1 MKKISCLVLSLI
13 LVLGLLAGCGS
24 SKTSQRL
31 IDEAYARGLKEGEAL
46 ALVSSEVDPLILE
59 ADSSVEVLSA
69 YENHEN
75 VVERI
80 LAETNRYRKEAG
92 LKPLQL
98 YRNGGKGADIRAT
111 EATKVWSHSRPDGR
125 EYYSAYEYIGKESSD
140 SYRMIGENLAKG
152 TYGAF
157 SPESIVEGW
166 MNSPGHR
173 ANILRP
179 EFTHL
184 SIGFY
189 ADEADGV
196 SSYVQSFFGNTNF
209 KPEPQPKVTTKA
221 TEPTVKTTEAKP
233 GGRVEPKETVAKPA
247 PTETEPAV
255 AATTGTTVATDRRNE
270 PYYPSEKEKVNPTAT
285 TTVTNETK
293 YVPKTKT
300 EQLAGEWM
308 DKSFKEI
315 PKITS
320 GQAKLDKDGEVEWE
334 NITETVLDD
343 GTIVT
348 IKDAPGQRAVHVES
362 ADFKEETV
370 IIAGWATDNN

>member
-1 MKKISCLVLSLI
+1 MLSLI
-13 LVLGLLAGCGS
+13 LVLGLMVGCGS

-59 ADSSVEVLSA
+59 ADPSVEVLSA

-98 YRNGGKGADIRAT
+98 YRNGGKGADVRAT

-233 GGRVEPKETVAKPA
+233 GGRVEPKETVAKPIETSRPKQSAKPA
-247 PTETEPAV
+247 PTEAEPAV
-255 AATTGTTVATDRRNE
+255 AVTTETTVATDRRNE
-270 PYYPSEKEKVNPTAT
+270 PYYERQTEKP
-285 TTVTNETK
+285 